1 MSRAQGHAPLSD
13 EVAARW
19 AKFGRED
26 AELYVNMLGLL
37 VEDIRTDYCRMR
49 MPFRESLNQAA
60 GIVHGG
66 AIASLLDSVVVP
78 VVGSAYGRD
87 ARFSTVDMHVQF
99 LSALAREDAVAE
111 GWIVKRGRSTVF
123 CESEVVGATSGKMI
137 ARSVL
142 TYNVSLGNEPLDR
155 G

>member
-1 MSRAQGHAPLSD
+1 MSRADLHLPLPVD
-13 EVAARW
+13 VAERW
-19 AKFGRED
+19 AKFARGETP
-26 AELYVNMLGLL
+26 LYVNLLGL
-37 VEDIRTDYCRMR
+37 VIDEVRTDYCRMR
-49 MPFRESLNQAA
+49 MPFRAVLNQAA

-78 VVGSAYGRD
+78 VVGSAYGRE

-99 LSALAREDAVAE
+99 LSALVGEDAVAE

-123 CESEVVGATSGKMI
+123 CESEVVGADSGKVI

-142 TYNVSLGNEPLDR
+142 TYNVSGV
-155 G
+155 

>member
-1 MSRAQGHAPLSD
+1 MSRADAHPPLPD
-13 EVAARW
+13 DVASRW
-19 AKFGRED
+19 AKFGRDD
-26 AELYVNMLGLL
+26 AELYVNMLGLM
-37 VEDIRTDYCRMR
+37 VEDIRTDYCRIR

-78 VVGSAYGRD
+78 AVGSAYGRD

-99 LSALAREDAVAE
+99 LSALVREDAVAE

-123 CESEVVGATSGKMI
+123 CESEVVGATSGKVV

-142 TYNVSLGNEPLDR
+142 TYNVSLGNGPVPS
-155 G
+155 

>member
-1 MSRAQGHAPLSD
+1 MTRADGHAPLPD
-13 EVAARW
+13 DVAKRW
-19 AKFGRED
+19 AKFGKGD
-26 AELYVNMLGLL
+26 AELFVNLLGLQ
-37 VEDIRTDYCRMR
+37 VEDVRTDYCRMR
-49 MPFRESLNQAA
+49 LPYREALNQAA

-99 LSALAREDAVAE
+99 LASLVREDGIAE
-111 GWIVKRGRSTVF
+111 GWVVKRGRSTVF
-123 CESEVVGATSGKMI
+123 CESEVVGADSGKLI

-142 TYNVSLGNEPLDR
+142 TYSVSPAPTGS
-155 G
+155 

>member
-1 MSRAQGHAPLSD
+1 MSRADLHLPLPVD
-13 EVAARW
+13 VAERW
-19 AKFGRED
+19 AKFGRSETP
-26 AELYVNMLGLL
+26 LYVNLLGL
-37 VEDIRTDYCRMR
+37 VIEEVRTDYCRMR
-49 MPFRESLNQAA
+49 MPFRAVLNQAA

-78 VVGSAYGRD
+78 VVGSAYGRE

-99 LSALAREDAVAE
+99 LSALVGEDAVAE

-123 CESEVVGATSGKMI
+123 CESEVVGADSGKVI

-142 TYNVSLGNEPLDR
+142 TYNVSGV
-155 G
+155 